1 MVDLNVQIHLS
12 LPKRARR
19 ESPAEKARRWI
30 QEDLDQ
36 PGLTLRHIDDTIGK

>member
-1 MVDLNVQIHLS
+1 MVDLNVQTHLS
-12 LPKRARR
+12 LPKSARR

-36 PGLTLRHIDDTIGK
+36 PGLTLRHINDTIGK